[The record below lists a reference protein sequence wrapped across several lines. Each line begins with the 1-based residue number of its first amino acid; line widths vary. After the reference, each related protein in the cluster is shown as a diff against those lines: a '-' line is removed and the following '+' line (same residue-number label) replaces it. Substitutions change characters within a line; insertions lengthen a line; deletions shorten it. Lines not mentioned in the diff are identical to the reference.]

1 MLQCSL
7 ENKRRSDILFKT
19 SFSKYITAF
28 VVIILLSFV
37 TLSGIITSMIRTH
50 ALEDKEE
57 KLALSGSVIVRD
69 IEHENVENITNY
81 IYYEQLS
88 KVITPM
94 VNFDRS
100 IDVIVTDAEGKIFLS
115 TVAEGAVGDDGSKVP
130 AFNVNEGFGTID
142 LKKHFKQTTDKSN
155 NVNYVH
161 KGTLGGILG
170 EQCVVYANDVVVT
183 GEIRG
188 YVLTLSSTT
197 KEDGLVEIARQAVI
211 NSSVWVMLAAVIA
224 AYFITER
231 IVHPLRTMTGAAK
244 SFGKGDFSAR
254 VVVSGK
260 DEVSELGR
268 AFNNMAESLDS
279 LEKMRNSFLANV
291 SHDLRTPMTT
301 ISGFIDGIMSGAI
314 PPEKHGYYLNVIQSE
329 VHRLSR
335 LVSEIL
341 DISRIESGE
350 RKFTPIDFDI
360 AEMAR
365 VILIS
370 FEQKIEEKRL
380 EVEFE
385 TECDEMTVNADKDAI
400 YQVLYNLCHNAIK
413 FSNGGGKFV
422 IRINK
427 EAQKKVRI
435 SVFDEGQ
442 TISEE
447 DLKLVFDRFY
457 KTDKSRGLDKSGV
470 GLGLYISKTIVEAH
484 GEKIWACS
492 EENGVEFAFT
502 LKEGTQTPKRR
513 YLTEGS
519 IVEPE
524 QK

>member
-1 MLQCSL
+1 M
-7 ENKRRSDILFKT
+7 FKT

-28 VVIILLSFV
+28 VIIIFLSFII
-37 TLSGIITSMIRTH
+37 LSGIITSMIQTH
-50 ALEDKEE
+50 ALQDKEE
-57 KLALSGSVIVRD
+57 KLALSGNVIVRD
-69 IEHENVENITNY
+69 IEDENIENITNY
-81 IYYEQLS
+81 IYHEQLS

-94 VNFDRS
+94 VNFDKS
-100 IDVIVTDAEGKIFLS
+100 FDVMVTDPSGKILLS
-115 TVAEGAVGDDGSKVP
+115 TVAKGAVGPDGSKEPV
-130 AFNVNEGFGTID
+130 FDIDEGFGQVNFEKYFT
-142 LKKHFKQTTDKSN
+142 QTTDQSG

-161 KGTLGGILG
+161 KGTLGGVLS
-170 EQCVVYANDVVVT
+170 EQYVVYANDVVVM
-183 GEIRG
+183 EEVRG

-197 KEDGLVEIARQAVI
+197 REDGLVAIARQAVI

-254 VVVSGK
+254 VVVYGN

-301 ISGFIDGIMSGAI
+301 ISGFIDGITSGAI
-314 PPEKHGYYLNVIQSE
+314 PPEKHEYYLKVIQSE
-329 VHRLSR
+329 IHRLSR
-335 LVSEIL
+335 LVSQIL
-341 DISRIESGE
+341 DVSRLESGE
-350 RKFTPIDFDI
+350 RKFTLTDFDI

-370 FEQKIEEKRL
+370 FEQKIESKRL
-380 EVEFE
+380 DVEFE
-385 TECDEMTVNADKDAI
+385 SDEDEMIVNADKDAI

-413 FSNGGGKFV
+413 FSREGGKV
-422 IRINK
+422 AIRITRDT
-427 EAQKKVRI
+427 AKKIRI

-470 GLGLYISKTIVEAH
+470 GLGLYISKTIIEAH
-484 GEKIWACS
+484 GEKIYATS
-492 EENGVEFAFT
+492 QNKDGAEFIFT
-502 LKEGTQTPKRR
+502 LKEGTQTQKRSR
-513 YLTEGS
+513 LTDSDIGDL
-519 IVEPE
+519 
-524 QK
+524 

>member
-1 MLQCSL
+1 M
-7 ENKRRSDILFKT
+7 FKT

-28 VVIILLSFV
+28 VIIILVSFLI
-37 TLSGIITSMIRTH
+37 LSGIITSMIQTH
-50 ALEDKEE
+50 ALEEKEE
-57 KLALSGSVIVRD
+57 KLALSGNVIVKD
-69 IEHENVENITNY
+69 IERENVENVTNY
-81 IYYEQLS
+81 IYHEQLS

-94 VNFDRS
+94 VNFDKS
-100 IDVIVTDAEGKIFLS
+100 FDVMVTDPTGKILLS
-115 TVAEGAVGDDGSKVP
+115 TVAKGAIGPDGSKEPV
-130 AFNVNEGFGTID
+130 FDVDDGFGVVNFE
-142 LKKHFKQTTDKSN
+142 KHFTETTDDDM

-161 KGTLGGILG
+161 KGTLGGILD
-170 EQCVVYANDVVVT
+170 EQCVVYANDVVVM
-183 GEIRG
+183 GEVRG

-197 KEDGLVEIARQAVI
+197 REDGLVAIARQAVI
-211 NSSVWVMLAAVIA
+211 NSSIWVMLAAVIA

-254 VVVSGK
+254 VVVSGD

-301 ISGFIDGIMSGAI
+301 VSGFIDGITSGAI

-329 VHRLSR
+329 IHRLSR

-341 DISRIESGE
+341 DVSRLESGE
-350 RKFTPIDFDI
+350 RKFNFVDFDI

-370 FEQKIEEKRL
+370 FEQKIEAKRL

-385 TECDEMTVNADKDAI
+385 ADSDEMTVNADKDAI

-413 FSNGGGKFV
+413 FSHDGGKFA
-422 IRINK
+422 IRIVR
-427 EAQKKVRI
+427 EAPKKIRV

-484 GEKIWACS
+484 GEKIWATS
-492 EENGVEFAFT
+492 SDGVGAEFIFT
-502 LKEGTQTPKRR
+502 LKEGAQMQKRR
-513 YLTEGS
+513 YLG
-519 IVEPE
+519 EPE
-524 QK
+524 LIYTEEK